1 MQAINNSYLADADSG
16 IRSYIRYAIFVGRNI
31 EIVFKRSRQGLLR
44 FENRSVPPGNRI
56 GSLLCLSFCAI
67 PSAYSRMYWAE
78 GMAGLFLKHTLQ
90 VPLGVT

>member
-16 IRSYIRYAIFVGRNI
+16 IRQYIRYAIFVGRNI

-44 FENRSVPPGNRI
+44 FETVAFRQVQI

-67 PSAYSRMYWAE
+67 RQLTAADVLAE

>member
-16 IRSYIRYAIFVGRNI
+16 ARYIRYAIFVGRNI
-31 EIVFKRSRQGLLR
+31 EMVFKRSRQGLLR
-44 FENRSVPPGNRI
+44 FETVAFRQVQDWLI
-56 GSLLCLSFCAI
+56 ALLELLRNLRQLTA
-67 PSAYSRMYWAE
+67 ADVLAE